1 MPLGTRQQPTRVLEV
16 AVAAGVTLAVG
27 FGIGYGAWFE
37 RRRRRRAAA
46 VKSGKQSQS
55 GSPCCSPSSCRC
67 GSAMSSAPAKL
78 RVRLLY
84 GSTTGTSRR
93 WASYVADELRSRGAD
108 FFELS
113 LEDLATF
120 QFDNLL
126 RKPEAASDAKVP
138 RDVVLVLL
146 STHTEGAAPENC
158 EHFCRLLDDHVHDF
172 RVDKSALQH
181 LGFAVLGFGSSE
193 YEMAGHYCT
202 AAAKVDTDLAA
213 LAALRLLPVQKVT
226 DTEDIGVQVQ
236 PWSAD
241 IFTALRQLANGRT
254 PSVAVDLAAKA
265 VPEVDK
271 DSDSDDSSVSDADAI
286 PGNDPL
292 TGHAADDVEELAEG
306 CSSYANPQEGK
317 EKEMLTGKHRAQL
330 KKEGY
335 KLIGSHSA
343 VKLCRWTKH
352 QLRGRGGCYKH
363 SFYGI
368 TSFQCMEATP
378 SLACANKCVFCW
390 RHHKNPVG
398 TSWKWRMD
406 EPDMIVAEGID
417 QHRRMIREC
426 KGIPGVKKERFEE
439 AMTVKHCALS
449 LVGEPIMYPRINEL
463 VSNLH
468 ARRISTFLVTNAQFP
483 EAIKALL
490 PITQLYASVD
500 AATPEA
506 LKAVD
511 RPLFS
516 DFWER
521 FLSSLRALRDKG
533 QRTVYRLTLMKGQNM
548 DCVKDYARLVAL
560 GEPDFLEVKSVTF
573 CGESKASSLKLE
585 NVPWHQ
591 EVKEFCEAMLAEEGL
606 SESYELACEHQ
617 HSCIVLLAHK
627 RYKINGQWHTWID
640 YERFHDLVATGRTDF
655 DAMDYAAPTPDWAIY
670 GSKEAGFDPGETRV
684 YHNRTKRRAK
694 AGQLSEAQLR
704 QYPTDPATQ

>member
-1 MPLGTRQQPTRVLEV
+1 MAGSSKQAQQ
-16 AVAAGVTLAVG
+16 GVVG
-27 FGIGYGAWFE
+27 H
-37 RRRRRRAAA
+37 
-46 VKSGKQSQS
+46 
-55 GSPCCSPSSCRC
+55 
-67 GSAMSSAPAKL
+67 L

-93 WASYVADELRSRGAD
+93 WASHVAEELINRGGD
-108 FFELS
+108 VFEVS
-113 LEDLATF
+113 VEDLATF
-120 QFDNLL
+120 PFDNLL
-126 RKPEAASDAKVP
+126 KKPAAGSDAKVP
-138 RDVVLVLL
+138 RDIILVLL
-146 STHTEGAAPENC
+146 STHTEGAPPDNC
-158 EHFCRLLDDHVHDF
+158 EHFCRLLEDHVHDF
-172 RVDKSALQH
+172 RVDKSALSH
-181 LGFAVLGFGSSE
+181 LGFAVLGFGSDV
-193 YEMAGHYCT
+193 YQAAGHYCT
-202 AAAKVDTDLAA
+202 AAVNVDAGLAA
-213 LAALRLLPVQKVT
+213 LSASRLLPIQKVT
-226 DTEDIGVQVQ
+226 DTEDIGVQVE
-236 PWSAD
+236 PWSSD
-241 IFTALRQLANGRT
+241 VLSALRQLASGKA
-254 PSVAVDLAAKA
+254 PSIALGPAASVNAVDEGASDS
-265 VPEVDK
+265 E
-271 DSDSDDSSVSDADAI
+271 DSDASEEAPPAA
-286 PGNDPL
+286 G
-292 TGHAADDVEELAEG
+292 GADDLEELAEG
-306 CSSYANPQEGK
+306 CSSSAANPQEGK

-330 KKEGY
+330 TKEGY
-335 KLIGSHSA
+335 KLVGSHSA

-406 EPDMIVAEGID
+406 APDVIVSEGIE

-426 KGIPGVKKERFEE
+426 KGIPGVKKDRFEE

-463 VSNLH
+463 ISDLH
-468 ARRISTFLVTNAQFP
+468 SRRISTFLVTNAQFP
-483 EAIKALL
+483 EAIKALV

-500 AATPEA
+500 AATPES

-511 RPLFS
+511 RPLFP
-516 DFWER
+516 DFWDR
-521 FLSSLRALRDKG
+521 FVGSLRALHDKG

-548 DCVKDYARLVAL
+548 ESVRDYARLVAL
-560 GEPDFLEVKSVTF
+560 GKPDFLEIKSVTF

-585 NVPWHQ
+585 NVPWHE
-591 EVKEFCEAMLAEEGL
+591 EVKQFCEAMLAEEGL
-606 SESYELACEHQ
+606 SEDYELACEHQ

-627 RYKINGQWHTWID
+627 RYKIDGRWHTWID
-640 YERFHDLVATGRTDF
+640 YERFHDLVASGRTDF
-655 DAMDYAAPTPDWAIY
+655 DSLEYVAPTPDWAIY

-704 QYPTDPATQ
+704 QYPTDPAAQ